1 MAKAKEKK
9 MNLKPQEEQIKR
21 LQQRVMELVESL
33 NQTQNDIRNFKASVA
48 VDLNRAFKEI
58 QNK

>member
-1 MAKAKEKK
+1 
-9 MNLKPQEEQIKR
+9 MNLKQQEEQIKR

-33 NQTQNDIRNFKASVA
+33 SQTQNDIRNFKASVA
-48 VDLNRAFKEI
+48 TDLNRAFKEI